1 VSAPL
6 DAAPPVGPCVDLQVH
21 STASDGALAP
31 ADVVRHAHAIG
42 LSAFALTDHDTLAGL
57 EEARAVAAPL
67 GLRVVA
73 GVELS
78 ADWHGRELHIL
89 GLHVRETAWLEDR
102 LRDIRAARRERAA
115 LIVERLV
122 ALGLSITME
131 DVLAQTHGASLGRP
145 HIARALIARGHVTEL
160 RQAFDKYLGAGKPA
174 FVEKEKLS
182 AVDAIALLH
191 SAGALAVWAH
201 PGRLGTQDLVKPL
214 AAAGLDGIEVLHPGH
229 SPDDR
234 ARLFMLAERHALLL
248 SGGSDWHGQFE
259 GPRQLGN
266 QQVPLAWLEAQDRR
280 VAERLATVS

>member
-1 VSAPL
+1 MTLAPE
-6 DAAPPVGPCVDLQVH
+6 AVAPPGPCVDLQVH

-31 ADVVRHAHAIG
+31 AAVVQHAHAIG
-42 LSAFALTDHDTLAGL
+42 LVAFALTDHDTLAGL
-57 EEARAVAAPL
+57 EEARAAAAPL
-67 GLRVVA
+67 GVRVIA

-78 ADWHGRELHIL
+78 TDWHGRELHIL
-89 GLHVRETAWLEDR
+89 GLHVRETAWLESR
-102 LRDIRAARRERAA
+102 LQDIRDARRARAA

-122 ALGLSITME
+122 ALGISITMD

-145 HIARALIARGHVTEL
+145 HIARAMMARGYITDL

-174 FVEKEKLS
+174 FIEKEKL
-182 AVDAIALLH
+182 DAAEGIALLH
-191 SAGALAVWAH
+191 QAGALAVWAH

-214 AAAGLDGIEVLHPGH
+214 AKAGLDGLEVLHPGH

-234 ARLFMLAERHALLL
+234 ARLFMLAERHGLLL

-280 VAERLATVS
+280 VAERAVLA